1 MRCGTT
7 QVLRREPL
15 MEYVLRDGG
24 KAIGRVMAPPGGVP
38 TGPGAETV
46 LLVRRPAPAG
56 QAHLTTAA

>member
-1 MRCGTT
+1 M

-24 KAIGRVMAPPGGVP
+24 RAIGRVTAPPGGVP

-46 LLVRRPAPAG
+46 LLVRLPAATG
-56 QAHLTTAA
+56 QIRLTTAA